1 MVTTLNPSSLRM
13 RSIRLGGM
21 LAEPVTATR
30 RLDRSVSARRGWAS
44 SDRYKVGAPGS
55 TVTRSRAMR
64 SNTSSAS
71 NTAWGRMVAPAIRHV
86 SQPAL

>member
-1 MVTTLNPSSLRM
+1 M

-21 LAEPVTATR
+21 LAEPVTAMR

-44 SDRYKVGAPGS
+44 NDRYRVGAPGS
-55 TVTRSRAMR
+55 TLMRSRAMR
-64 SNTSSAS
+64 WNTTSAS
-71 NTAWGRMVAPAIRHV
+71 NTACGRMVAPAIRQV